1 LNISFAS
8 VNFWETG
15 PLADHSR
22 VLFGNDDS
30 DIASE
35 IVARNAILILNNIEP
50 DSECIFRNHEDF
62 TYNVPANFKG
72 TYSWKLIQAIYMEG
86 KLPVT
91 ESKELSMAF
100 DQLRVTNE
108 IMLHQLEAMKN
119 TGDIQRFR
127 SIYEQGE
134 QIMITIIKLVPEIS
148 PLLAWFTTEK
158 VRIGPEGPIEVFKK
172 TKNIHNLL
180 QDVLTMEGLN
190 ESLTTTAE

>member
-1 LNISFAS
+1 
-8 VNFWETG
+8 
-15 PLADHSR
+15 
-22 VLFGNDDS
+22 
-30 DIASE
+30 
-35 IVARNAILILNNIEP
+35 
-50 DSECIFRNHEDF
+50 
-62 TYNVPANFKG
+62 
-72 TYSWKLIQAIYMEG
+72 MEG